1 MKVRD
6 ILVEHKQGYY
16 RPGKFEAGDVHLVRI
31 SDITDE
37 AHIDKNTTPMVSVD
51 EAVLS
56 SFSIKKN
63 DFLFARTGG
72 AGRFALVKEDIRGI
86 FASYLI
92 RFRFKSGYDPR
103 FLRYYFLSDAF
114 QFELKSTIHGGVNQ
128 NVHAENI
135 KDCSVPTFSLPEQQ
149 RIIALLDETFAALTE
164 VHAKAECNRSNAKE
178 MLESVLRETFENG
191 KNWEEKR
198 LEECF
203 RLKSG
208 DVLTS
213 KMMSDSGEFPVYGGN
228 GIAGMHDRYNLSGDN
243 VIIGRVGA
251 LCGNARHI
259 TENIWLTDNAFKL
272 VDFNFEFNNKFL
284 TYLLN
289 FKNLRKF
296 ARQAAQP
303 VISNSSLKDIL
314 LRFPKSIDE
323 QRAIVDR
330 LDALTEATM
339 KLEAVYQ
346 SKVNAV
352 EELRKSILQKAFEG
366 SL

>member
-16 RPGKFEAGDVHLVRI
+16 KPGKIDSGDVHLARI

-37 AHIDKNTTPMVSVD
+37 AYLDKNTTPMIKVDRDVVSK
-51 EAVLS
+51 
-56 SFSIKKN
+56 FGIKKN

-72 AGRFALVKEDIRGI
+72 AGRFALVQEDIRGI

-92 RFRFKSGYDPR
+92 RFRFKPEYDPS
-103 FLRYYFLSDAF
+103 FLRYYFLSDSF

-135 KDCSVPTFSLPEQQ
+135 KDCSVPEFPLPEQQ
-149 RIIALLDETFAALTE
+149 RIVALLDETFAALTK
-164 VHAKAECNRSNAKE
+164 VHANAERNQVNARE
-178 MLESVLRETFENG
+178 VFESELSVTFENG
-191 KNWEEKR
+191 KNWTKKR
-198 LEECF
+198 LEDCF

-208 DVLTS
+208 DGLTS
-213 KMMSDSGEFPVYGGN
+213 KMMNSNGKYPVYGGN
-228 GIAGMHDRYNLSGDN
+228 GIAGMHDEYNLSGDN
-243 VIIGRVGA
+243 IIIGRVGA

-272 VDFNFEFNNKFL
+272 VDFQVEFDNAFL

-289 FKNLRKF
+289 YKNLRKY

-303 VISNSSLKDIL
+303 VISNSSLKDIVL
-314 LRFPKSIDE
+314 NIPKSLTE
-323 QRAIVDR
+323 QRAIVQR
-330 LDALTEATM
+330 LDALTKETRR
-339 KLEAVYQ
+339 LEEVYR
-346 SKVNAV
+346 SKVEAV
-352 EELRKSILQKAFEG
+352 EELRKSVLQKAFAGE
-366 SL
+366 L